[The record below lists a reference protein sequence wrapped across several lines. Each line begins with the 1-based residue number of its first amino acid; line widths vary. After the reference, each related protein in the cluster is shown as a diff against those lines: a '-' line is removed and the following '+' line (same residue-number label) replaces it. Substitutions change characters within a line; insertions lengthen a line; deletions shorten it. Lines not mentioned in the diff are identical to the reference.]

1 MKSGKCLFLAA
12 GACVLLAAFTRFV
25 LVGYGMTALCFLGLA
40 AVLAFYGL
48 MLRRRTRTAVILS
61 ILAAVVLAAGAVLL
75 IITEVPIVRDA
86 RSDADT
92 DAAYLIVAGAAV
104 HGTTPSLSMVERSD
118 AALAWLNEHP
128 DGIAVVSG
136 GQGGGE
142 DMTEAQAMYDWLT
155 AHGADPARILLEPE
169 AATSYENLLFSLR
182 VIEAHG
188 GDTTGRIAICS
199 SEYHLHRLAYM
210 AEELGITP
218 VCVAAKTRHMTLR
231 LNYYLREA
239 AAMWKCR
246 LIGIE

>member
-1 MKSGKCLFLAA
+1 MKSGKGLFLASGVCA
-12 GACVLLAAFTRFV
+12 LLAAFTRFA

-48 MLRRRTRTAVILS
+48 MLRWHTKAAAILS
-61 ILAAVVLAAGAVLL
+61 ILAAVVLAAGAALL
-75 IITEVPIVRDA
+75 IVTEVPIVRDA

-92 DAAYLIVAGAAV
+92 DADYLIVAGAAV
-104 HGTTPSLSMVERSD
+104 HGTTPSLSMVERTD

-136 GQGGGE
+136 GQGDGE
-142 DMTEAQAMYDWLT
+142 DMTEAQAMYDYLT
-155 AHGADPARILLEPE
+155 AHGVAPARILQEPE

-188 GDTTGRIAICS
+188 GDTTGRIAVCS
-199 SEYHLHRLAYM
+199 SEYHLHRLAYI
-210 AEELGITP
+210 AEDLGFTP
-218 VCVAAKTRHMTLR
+218 VRVAAKTRHLSLR

-239 AAMWKCR
+239 AAMWEYY
-246 LIGIE
+246 LIGID